1 MLTLTQHHTHELESS
16 RGDGMHVAVI
26 DSGLGKSLE
35 GIAVGEVIDLTG
47 SKGGPQEGVDEI
59 GHGTACIDLIARVA
73 PDATI
78 SSIKVFGEELR
89 AYPAVI
95 LQALDQCKEIG
106 VDMVNLSLGTMERD
120 WEDELYAACQDLS
133 DAGIL
138 LVSANRD
145 PGLLSSPA
153 KFDCV
158 YGVNGGRV
166 RGKYGYFYDPDA
178 IVQFI
183 ARGDRQ
189 RVVWKEGRKALIAAS
204 SFAAARVSGIVL
216 LLEQRRRLQG
226 GGIEEQFHRFSAEV
240 APPMVHQNGNEATP
254 TWISGAAIRG
264 RELIKPDIGW
274 IGRAGVYPFNK
285 EMRSLVRFADQ
296 LSFEIASVVDIP
308 PSKLKGLDAGEAI
321 GAESVG
327 ASVQLVLEEALDGVD
342 TLIIGHLDAYSEA
355 KRKDLLQEALEVCL
369 VKGCNVY
376 SLSRTCLLYEVPYA
390 DLFEKRGLRLVA
402 PVVDKEVYRSF
413 VSAFAPD
420 VPITCPVLGVFGTSQ
435 DQGKVTAQ
443 LLIRKELKRRGYA
456 TSWLA
461 TEHQGELL
469 GADYTFP
476 NGYEGLVSVDIPMEG
491 HVTLLQSAMVGIAQS
506 TPDIVLVGSQS
517 GVSLPSL
524 SEKHSLYS
532 LPAIATMFGTAPDA
546 YVLLVNEFDEL
557 EHIEDCL
564 AVLRGLGKADTI
576 ALAFI
581 ARQRQILEGIGRPIT
596 KERVLDESQVDAM
609 ESRLN
614 DATGLPAVCISF
626 PEGVNRVV
634 NLVEDYFD
642 SNRQEE

>member
-1 MLTLTQHHTHELESS
+1 MPALSQHHPHELEAS
-16 RGDGMHVAVI
+16 RGGGMHVAVI
-26 DSGLGKSLE
+26 DSGLGQSLE
-35 GIAVGEVIDLTG
+35 ASAVGAVIDLTG

-59 GHGTACIDLIARVA
+59 GHGTACMDLIARVA
-73 PDATI
+73 PEATI

-89 AYPAVI
+89 AHPEVI
-95 LQALDQCKEIG
+95 LQALDQSKELG
-106 VDMVNLSLGTMERD
+106 VDAVNLSLGTLERD
-120 WEDELYAACQDLS
+120 WEDELYAACRDLS

-145 PGLLSSPA
+145 PALCSSPA

-166 RGKYGYFYDPDA
+166 RGKYGYFYDSDA
-178 IVQFI
+178 VVQFI

-216 LLEQRRRLQG
+216 LLEQRRRVQG
-226 GGIEEQFHRFSAEV
+226 GRIEEQFHRFSAET
-240 APPMVHQNGNEATP
+240 APPMVHQSGHEAGP
-254 TWISGAAIRG
+254 TWIGGATIRG
-264 RELIKPDIGW
+264 KESIKPDIGW
-274 IGRAGVYPFNK
+274 IGRAAVYPFNK

-321 GAESVG
+321 GAEPVGVSVR
-327 ASVQLVLEEALDGVD
+327 LVLEEALNGVD

-355 KRKDLLQEALEVCL
+355 KRKDLLREALEVCL
-369 VKGCNVY
+369 AKGCNVY
-376 SLSRTCLLYEVPYA
+376 SLSRACVLYEVPYA
-390 DLFEKRGLRLVA
+390 ELFEKRGLHLAA
-402 PVVDKEVYRSF
+402 PIVDTGVYRAL
-413 VSAFAPD
+413 VRAFAPD
-420 VPITCPVLGVFGTSQ
+420 EPIACPVLGIFGTSQ

-476 NGYEGLVSVDIPMEG
+476 NGYEGLVSVDIPMES

-506 TPDIVLVGSQS
+506 APDIVLVGAQS

-524 SEKHSLYS
+524 AMKHSLYS

-557 EHIEDCL
+557 DHIEDCL

-581 ARQRQILEGIGRPIT
+581 ARQRQILEGIGRLIT
-596 KERVLDESQVDAM
+596 KERVLDKAQVDAM

-626 PEGVNRVV
+626 PQGVNRVV

>member
-1 MLTLTQHHTHELESS
+1 M
-16 RGDGMHVAVI
+16 
-26 DSGLGKSLE
+26 
-35 GIAVGEVIDLTG
+35 GEVIDLTG

-78 SSIKVFGEELR
+78 SNIKVFGEELR
-89 AYPAVI
+89 AYPEVI
-95 LQALDQCKEIG
+95 LQALDQCKELGID
-106 VDMVNLSLGTMERD
+106 VVNLSLGTMERD
-120 WEDELYAACQDLS
+120 WEDELYAACRDLS

-145 PGLLSSPA
+145 PDLLSSPA

-158 YGVNGGRV
+158 YGVNGGRI

-178 IVQFI
+178 VVQFT

-189 RVVWKEGRKALIAAS
+189 RVVWKDGRKVLMAAS

-216 LLEQRRRLQG
+216 LLEQRQRVQG
-226 GGIEEQFHRFSAEV
+226 GRIEEQFHRFSAEIT
-240 APPMVHQNGNEATP
+240 PPMVHQNGNEATP
-254 TWISGAAIRG
+254 TWINGAAIRG
-264 RELIKPDIGW
+264 KESIKPDIGW
-274 IGRAGVYPFNK
+274 IGRSVVYPFNK

-321 GAESVG
+321 GAEPIG
-327 ASVQLVLEEALDGVD
+327 ASVQLMLEEALDGVD

-376 SLSRTCLLYEVPYA
+376 SLSRTCLLYEVSYA
-390 DLFEKRGLRLVA
+390 ELFEKRGLRLAA
-402 PVVDKEVYRSF
+402 PIVDKEVYRSL

-420 VPITCPVLGVFGTSQ
+420 VPITCPVLGIFGTSQ

-524 SEKHSLYS
+524 SVKHSLYS

-564 AVLRGLGKADTI
+564 AVLRGLGKADI
-576 ALAFI
+576 IVLAFI
-581 ARQRQILEGIGRPIT
+581 ARQRQILAGIGRPIT
-596 KERVLDESQVDAM
+596 KERILDKAQVDDM

-614 DATGLPAVCISF
+614 DATGLPAACISF

>member
-1 MLTLTQHHTHELESS
+1 MSALSQHPTHELASY
-16 RGDGMHVAVI
+16 RGEGMHVAVI
-26 DSGLGKSLE
+26 DSGLGKSLD
-35 GIAVGEVIDLTG
+35 IAVGEVIDLTG

-59 GHGTACIDLIARVA
+59 GHGTACIELIARA
-73 PDATI
+73 AADATI
-78 SSIKVFGEELR
+78 SSIKVFREELR
-89 AYPAVI
+89 AYPEVV
-95 LQALDQCKEIG
+95 LQALDQCKEMGID
-106 VDMVNLSLGTMERD
+106 VVNLSLGTLECD
-120 WEDELYAACQDLS
+120 WEDELYAACRNLS
-133 DAGIL
+133 DAGVL

-145 PGLLSSPA
+145 PALLSAPA

-166 RGKYGYFYDPDA
+166 RGQYGYFYDPDA
-178 IVQFI
+178 VVQFT

-189 RVVWKEGRKALIAAS
+189 RVAWKAGKKALIAAA
-204 SFAAARVSGIVL
+204 SFAAARMSGIVL
-216 LLEQRRRLQG
+216 LLEQRRRRQG
-226 GGIEEQFHRFSAEV
+226 GLIEEQFHHFSAET
-240 APPMVHQNGNEATP
+240 APPMVHQSGIEVRP
-254 TWISGAAIRG
+254 TWSSGAAIRAK
-264 RELIKPDIGW
+264 ELIQPDIGW
-274 IGRAGVYPFNK
+274 MGRAALYPFNK

-321 GAESVG
+321 GAEPIG
-327 ASVQLVLEEALDGVD
+327 ASVQLVLEEALAGVD
-342 TLIIGHLDAYSEA
+342 TLIIGHLDVYSEA

-369 VKGCNVY
+369 SKECNVY
-376 SLSRTCLLYEVPYA
+376 SLSRTCLLYEASYA
-390 DLFEKRGLRLVA
+390 ELFAKRGLRLAA
-402 PVVDKEVYRSF
+402 PVVDKAVYRAL
-413 VSAFAPD
+413 VGAFDPN
-420 VPITCPVLGVFGTSQ
+420 VPITCPVLGIFGTSQ

-443 LLIRKELKRRGYA
+443 LLIRQELKRRGYT

-506 TPDIVLVGSQS
+506 APDIVLVGAQS
-517 GVSLPSL
+517 GVTLPSL
-524 SEKHSLYS
+524 SMKHSLYS

-557 EHIEDCL
+557 DHIEDCL

-581 ARQRQILEGIGRPIT
+581 ARQRQISQGIGRPIT
-596 KERVLDESQVDAM
+596 KERVLDKAQVDAM

-614 DATGLPAVCISF
+614 HATGLPAVCISF
-626 PEGVNRVV
+626 PAGVNRVV

-642 SNRQEE
+642 SNRLEE

>member
-1 MLTLTQHHTHELESS
+1 MTTLTQHHTHELESS
-16 RGDGMHVAVI
+16 RGGGMHVAVI

-47 SKGGPQEGVDEI
+47 SKGGPQEGEDEL

-89 AYPAVI
+89 AYPEVI

-106 VDMVNLSLGTMERD
+106 IDVVNLSLGTMERD
-120 WEDELYAACQDLS
+120 WEDELYAACRDLR

-145 PGLLSSPA
+145 PDLLSSPA

-166 RGKYGYFYDPDA
+166 RGKYGYFYNPDA
-178 IVQFI
+178 VVQFI

-189 RVVWKEGRKALIAAS
+189 RVIWKDGRKALMAAS
-204 SFAAARVSGIVL
+204 SFAGARASGIVL

-226 GGIEEQFHRFSAEV
+226 GPIEEQFHRFSAET

-254 TWISGAAIRG
+254 TWISSAAIRG
-264 RELIKPDIGW
+264 KESIKPDIGW
-274 IGRAGVYPFNK
+274 IGRAAVYPFNK

-308 PSKLKGLDAGEAI
+308 PSKSKGLDAGEAI
-321 GAESVG
+321 GAEPIG

-390 DLFEKRGLRLVA
+390 ELFEKRGLRLAA
-402 PVVDKEVYRSF
+402 PVVDKEVYRSL

-420 VPITCPVLGVFGTSQ
+420 VPITCPVLGIFGTSQ

-517 GVSLPSL
+517 GVTLPSL
-524 SEKHSLYS
+524 SVKHSLYS

-557 EHIEDCL
+557 DHIEDCL

-596 KERVLDESQVDAM
+596 KERVLDKAQVDDM

-626 PEGVNRVV
+626 SEGVNRVV

-642 SNRQEE
+642 SNRQEV